1 MNNGGLTLVCE
12 GNIIIRKQANER
24 ISWLDVAKGLGI
36 FIIVWGHL
44 LRTGRF
50 RMYEPV
56 KKGIC

>member
-1 MNNGGLTLVCE
+1 MCE